1 VRRLPALIAA
11 AVAVVIWLAPG
22 RPASALALAP
32 TSSGYWVKGG
42 LAIPTVPKG
51 GLVVAADGT
60 SALAPSSPIGS
71 ELPFPVPVPSSA
83 GSLIGPAAISAIRI
97 DGISG
102 SADATLSLDVETGS
116 VVPSPSLTTILACP
130 LSSALV
136 TAPHGGDIA
145 DAPGYDCAEGSP
157 GRVAGDNSSISW
169 LLPAAMQISP
179 GEIDVALVPDPSGL
193 PIAFAVT
200 FAAPGSSSVRAASGS
215 APLAPIV
222 TALSGARPV
231 TAAPAPATAP
241 LGFSG
246 LPAVPSAGF
255 SAPAGGV
262 ASTSPSQTGT
272 PSIAPTVGLETLAG
286 VRLPG
291 DDRFH
296 RTMAVLVLLGVAAAW
311 WWASGREERAPRLLG
326 ALAGRAP
333 AVSVPASGRDGGNGR
348 FARPRDTPPR
358 RL

>member
-1 VRRLPALIAA
+1 MRRLPALIAA

-22 RPASALALAP
+22 LPASALAP

-97 DGISG
+97 DGISA
-102 SADATLSLDVETGS
+102 SADATLSLEVETGS

-136 TAPHGGDIA
+136 AAPHGGDIA

-157 GRVAGDNSSISW
+157 GRVAADNSGISW

-200 FAAPGSSSVRAASGS
+200 FAAPGRSSVQAASGS
-215 APLAPIV
+215 APLAPTV
-222 TALSGARPV
+222 TALSGAGPV

-255 SAPAGGV
+255 SAPPAGGV
-262 ASTSPSQTGT
+262 ASAPLPETGT
-272 PSIAPTVGLETLAG
+272 PSIAPTAGLATLAG

-333 AVSVPASGRDGGNGR
+333 AVSVPASGRDGGIGR